1 MGIITTPFSQICQIQ
16 ISHFSD
22 SQLLKWDDHVPVI
35 VLDRVI
41 VVDIT
46 KAAKSPEDLVG
57 RLPDHVQEVLNV
69 TAVEMDTAEANATV
83 TAIDITKEI
92 VDAQVPIQIP
102 PVQTQIILAEKKFAV
117 FH

>member
-1 MGIITTPFSQICQIQ
+1 M
-16 ISHFSD
+16 
-22 SQLLKWDDHVPVI
+22 I

-41 VVDIT
+41 AVDTI
-46 KAAKSPEDLVG
+46 KAAKNPEDLDD
-57 RLPDHVQEVLNV
+57 RLPDRVQEVLNV

-83 TAIDITKEI
+83 TAIDTTKEI
-92 VDAQVPIQIP
+92 EDAQVPIQIP

>member
-1 MGIITTPFSQICQIQ
+1 M
-16 ISHFSD
+16 
-22 SQLLKWDDHVPVI
+22 I

-41 VVDIT
+41 AVDTI
-46 KAAKSPEDLVG
+46 KAAKNPEDLG
-57 RLPDHVQEVLNV
+57 DRLPDRVPEVLNV

-83 TAIDITKEI
+83 TAIDTTKEI